1 MQNTALH
8 TISTLHA
15 GSLAE
20 DANDHLKALVS
31 AVESTGKAGT
41 ITITLSVRKA
51 TAGAL
56 AVKGKVT
63 AKMPKEQDL
72 EALLF
77 PTPEGNLLTEDPRQQ
92 KLDIRPIAAPVRE
105 FRTINQN

>member
-1 MQNTALH
+1 MNTVLQ
-8 TISTLHA
+8 TISSLHA
-15 GSLAE
+15 GLLAE
-20 DANDHLKALVS
+20 DANEHLQDLVKAVD
-31 AVESTGKAGT
+31 STGKGGT
-41 ITITLSVRKA
+41 LTITLSVRKA

-63 AKMPKEQDL
+63 AKLPAEPDL

-105 FRTINQN
+105 LRPINQN

>member
-1 MQNTALH
+1 MRTTILQ
-8 TISTLHA
+8 TISSLHA
-15 GSLAE
+15 GLLADE
-20 DANDHLKALVS
+20 ANDKLQDLVKAVD
-31 AVESTGKAGT
+31 STGKAGT

-63 AKMPKEQDL
+63 SKLPAEPDL

-105 FRTINQN
+105 LRTINQD

>member
-1 MQNTALH
+1 MKNTVLQ
-8 TISTLHA
+8 TISSLHA
-15 GSLAE
+15 GLLAE
-20 DANDHLKALVS
+20 DANDRLQDLVKAVD
-31 AVESTGKAGT
+31 STGKGGT
-41 ITITLSVRKA
+41 LTITLSVRKA

-63 AKMPKEQDL
+63 AKMPAEPDL

-92 KLDIRPIAAPVRE
+92 KLDIRPITAPVRE
-105 FRTINQN
+105 IRTINKA

>member
-1 MQNTALH
+1 MKNTILQ
-8 TISTLHA
+8 TISSLHA
-15 GSLAE
+15 GLLADE
-20 DANDHLKALVS
+20 ANDKLQDLVKAVDT
-31 AVESTGKAGT
+31 TGKAGT
-41 ITITLSVRKA
+41 LTITLSVRKA

-56 AVKGKVT
+56 AVKGKVA
-63 AKMPKEQDL
+63 AKLPAEPDL

-105 FRTINQN
+105 LRTINQD

>member
-1 MQNTALH
+1 MKNTVLK

-15 GSLAE
+15 GLLAE
-20 DANDHLKALVS
+20 DANDQLQDLVKAVD
-31 AVESTGKAGT
+31 STGKGGT
-41 ITITLSVRKA
+41 LTITLSVRKA

-63 AKMPKEQDL
+63 AKMPAEPDL

-92 KLDIRPIAAPVRE
+92 KLDIRPVVAPVRE
-105 FRTINQN
+105 MPVINQD

>member
-1 MQNTALH
+1 MQNTLIE
-8 TISTLHA
+8 TVQRLHA
-15 GSLAE
+15 GLLAE
-20 DANDHLKALVS
+20 DANDKLQELVKAVDQ
-31 AVESTGKAGT
+31 TGKSGT
-41 ITITLSVRKA
+41 LTITLSVRKA

-63 AKMPKEQDL
+63 AKVPAEPEM

-77 PTPEGNLLTEDPRQQ
+77 PTPDGNLLTEDPRQQ

-105 FRTINQN
+105 LRTINQS